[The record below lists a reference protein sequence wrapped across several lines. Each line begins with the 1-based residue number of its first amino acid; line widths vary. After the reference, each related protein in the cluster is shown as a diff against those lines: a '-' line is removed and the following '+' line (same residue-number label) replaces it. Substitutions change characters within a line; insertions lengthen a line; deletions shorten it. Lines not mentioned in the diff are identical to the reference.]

1 MEAALGW
8 IGELVAWL
16 VSWFPCMAICR
27 KTHGGVKFVHGSKI
41 VMIKPGLY
49 WYWPITTEVETIV
62 VVRQTLN
69 LPPQRLTTKDDQ
81 VVSIAVVI
89 LYVVDD
95 VIKALVDS
103 ADYDDMAEDIAGRSV
118 ADIVAQTDY
127 DDLRLKQRDMENA
140 MVRRCRTDLRPFG
153 LYVEKCR
160 ITDFA
165 RTQML
170 SVDGP
175 PMIVMSSEV
184 PENTG

>member
-8 IGELVAWL
+8 IGELVTWL

-27 KTHGGVKFVHGSKI
+27 KTHGGVKFVRGKK
-41 VMIKPGLY
+41 VVKIKPGLY
-49 WYWPITTEVETIV
+49 WYWPITTEVETVV

-69 LPPQRLTTKDDQ
+69 LPVQRLTTKDDK
-81 VVSIAVVI
+81 VISIGVVI
-89 LYVVDD
+89 LYYVDD

-103 ADYDDMAEDIAGRSV
+103 ADYDDMAVDVAGQSV
-118 ADIVAQTDY
+118 ADIVAETDY
-127 DDLRLKQRDMENA
+127 ENLRSKQRDMENRMA
-140 MVRRCRTDLRPFG
+140 RRCRTDLRPFG

-165 RTQML
+165 RTRML

-175 PMIVMSSEV
+175 PMIM
-184 PENTG
+184 PEPSD